1 MSIFPGAPASSPS
14 SSRSLPFL
22 VISTG
27 ALSGLLLALGIT
39 RQSLWIDESYVAWI
53 VARDDLLS
61 MYRSAI
67 ALHLSDALM
76 PFYIVGMSAWTRAFG
91 DSELILRLANLPFAV
106 LFAAAMTALSAHLGR
121 RWLWLPFLAS
131 PFLVFYMNEAR
142 AYMAVISL
150 ASVAT
155 VALLL
160 YAEGQGTPRATVAIC
175 LTSCVLAFGVHM
187 YSAFF
192 LGSLVIFARLEVLN
206 SLSERQRWRQDWLK
220 PLLISLP
227 FFLLVAAYDVYSLL
241 HGSHGTKAST
251 SWKNLA
257 FAFYEFLGF
266 AGLGPPRNDLRAD
279 PSRQAFAPYAALVA
293 PALLVLLLCVWL
305 LWSAPSDK
313 DCQKVRRERHLLLA
327 GCIGLALAITAAY
340 VLRFN
345 MLGRHVAS
353 FFPLLACWFL
363 LRLRGFASAPR
374 LPLRLTV
381 TLALLGIVWVISDL
395 RVVLLPRYSKDDYR
409 AAADLAVR
417 APGVV
422 FWNADA
428 VTGRYYGIYL
438 VGGPSEKDAT
448 LSLRMNAPWPVRRR
462 AIFPDDWTEEQLIN
476 ALRQETAHGDALA
489 VLSKPD
495 LYDRAG
501 IWPKVLPRFQAE
513 KIAQL
518 AAFEVW
524 RIPRRT
530 DRPAGWPG

>member
-61 MYRSAI
+61 MYHSAI
-67 ALHLSDALM
+67 ALHLGDALM
-76 PFYIVGMSAWTRAFG
+76 PFYMLGMFVWTQAFG
-91 DSELILRLANLPFAV
+91 ASELLLRLANLPFAV

-192 LGSLVIFARLEVLN
+192 LGSLVIFAGLEVLN

-227 FFLLVAAYDVYSLL
+227 FFLLVAAYDVYSFL
-241 HGSHGTKAST
+241 HGSRGMKGSA

-266 AGLGPPRNDLRAD
+266 AGLGPPRNDLRAIPARKRLLPMRLSWPPRSWSCCSASGCCGRPPRTRTVRRCGESGTSCWPAASASPS
-279 PSRQAFAPYAALVA
+279 PSR
-293 PALLVLLLCVWL
+293 
-305 LWSAPSDK
+305 
-313 DCQKVRRERHLLLA
+313 
-327 GCIGLALAITAAY
+327 
-340 VLRFN
+340 
-345 MLGRHVAS
+345 
-353 FFPLLACWFL
+353 
-363 LRLRGFASAPR
+363 
-374 LPLRLTV
+374 LPTFCGS
-381 TLALLGIVWVISDL
+381 TCSG
-395 RVVLLPRYSKDDYR
+395 
-409 AAADLAVR
+409 
-417 APGVV
+417 
-422 FWNADA
+422 
-428 VTGRYYGIYL
+428 
-438 VGGPSEKDAT
+438 AT
-448 LSLRMNAPWPVRRR
+448 
-462 AIFPDDWTEEQLIN
+462 
-476 ALRQETAHGDALA
+476 
-489 VLSKPD
+489 
-495 LYDRAG
+495 
-501 IWPKVLPRFQAE
+501 LPRFSPCWLAGSCCVSVASPRHRGCRCGSRSRWPCSASSGLSPTFGWSFCPG
-513 KIAQL
+513 IARMTTVRPRTSLSRPPGLSSGTQTPSPG
-518 AAFEVW
+518 ATTASIWSEG
-524 RIPRRT
+524 PRR
-530 DRPAGWPG
+530 RMRRSPSG

>member
-14 SSRSLPFL
+14 SSRSPSFL
-22 VISTG
+22 AISTG

-91 DSELILRLANLPFAV
+91 DSELLLRLANLPFAV

-131 PFLVFYMNEAR
+131 PFLVFYMKSA
-142 AYMAVISL
+142 
-150 ASVAT
+150 
-155 VALLL
+155 
-160 YAEGQGTPRATVAIC
+160 VAIC
-175 LTSCVLAFGVHM
+175 LTSCVLAFGVHI

-192 LGSLVIFARLEVLN
+192 LGSLVIFAGLEVLN
-206 SLSERQRWRQDWLK
+206 SPGERQRRRRDWLK

-227 FFLLVAAYDVYSLL
+227 FFLLVVASDAYSFL
-241 HGSHGTKAST
+241 HGSRGVKGST
-251 SWKNLA
+251 SWKSLA
-257 FAFYEFLGF
+257 FALYEFLGF

-279 PSRQAFAPYAALVA
+279 PSPQAFAPYAALVV
-293 PALLVLLLCVWL
+293 PALLVLLLCAWL

-313 DCQKVRRERHLLLA
+313 DIREVRRERHLLLA
-327 GCIGLALAITAAY
+327 GWIGLALATTAGY

-395 RVVLLPRYSKDDYR
+395 RLVLLPRYSKDDYR

-422 FWNADA
+422 FWNADDVA
-428 VTGRYYGIYL
+428 GRYYGIYL

-448 LSLRMNAPWPVRRR
+448 LSLMMNAPWPVRRR
-462 AIFPDDWTEEQLIN
+462 AIFPEDWTEEQLIN

-513 KIAQL
+513 KIAQP

-530 DRPAGWPG
+530 DRPAGWPGQLTCPGRAATRSVEDCSAKPSRDIQLR